1 METEFQHYQESFL
14 KLFVHLDPGEIE
26 FVRSQLTLSMYRKND
41 FLFKSG
47 QVQKEMGFVCKG
59 LLRRYFVDKKG
70 KKITTAFIS
79 ENQYATDYPSFIKQ
93 KPSKYFIEALEPCV
107 IIKLSYEN
115 IQEGYKKYKNSEMYG
130 RLIAEEVLTTQH
142 ERIESFLFHT
152 AEERYLNFIKQNK
165 NLINRISLSHLCSYL
180 GIERQSLSRIRKRL
194 ASK

>member
-1 METEFQHYQESFL
+1 MKREFQDYQESFL
-14 KLFVHLDPGEIE
+14 KLFVHLDPEEIE
-26 FVRSQLTLSMYRKND
+26 FVRSQLTFSEYKKND
-41 FLFKSG
+41 FLFEAG

-59 LLRRYFVDKKG
+59 LLRRFFIDKKG

-79 ENQYATDYPSFIKQ
+79 ENRYATDYPAFIMQ

-107 IIKLSYEN
+107 IIKLSYEG
-115 IQEGYKKYKNSEMYG
+115 IQSGYKKYKNSEMYG

-142 ERIESFLFHT
+142 ERIESFLFQT
-152 AEERYLNFIKQNK
+152 AEERYLSFISQNK

-194 ASK
+194 ARK